1 MNYETYFTWII
12 ILLVLLLAGVVRIY
26 WEALKRNRLLKAQLD
41 LTAQMAAA
49 QGVST
54 EKIAEIIAITRLE
67 TK

>member
-1 MNYETYFTWII
+1 MNLEYYYVWII

-26 WEALKRNRLLKAQLD
+26 GETRKRNRLLKAQLD
-41 LTAQMAAA
+41 LTAQMAAV

-54 EKIAEIIAITRLE
+54 EKIAEIVAIAELT